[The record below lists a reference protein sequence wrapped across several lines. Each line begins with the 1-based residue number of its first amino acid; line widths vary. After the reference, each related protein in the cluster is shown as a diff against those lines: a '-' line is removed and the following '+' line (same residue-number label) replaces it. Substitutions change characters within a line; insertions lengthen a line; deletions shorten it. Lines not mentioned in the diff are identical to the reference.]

1 MLPNLSTL
9 RLKPVPRDDLIL
21 VCNVDDIAAKR
32 KLDEADAVDDS
43 RFDTPID
50 APDELLLYNLP
61 DDILIQILSV
71 PQDCESLLNMC
82 SDIPEFSTICADDN
96 HRFWQ
101 AVLLRKGWMVDWAK
115 SGSEPGGISA
125 KQFYLMVCDIATK
138 QTPWKIPDAWMQGNT
153 QLVLKSLPS
162 QITHIGR
169 DAFRGCTSL
178 ALQELPP
185 NLNEIGLYAFA
196 QCTSLVLQALP
207 PKLKIIRE
215 GVFSDCTSL
224 ALQELPPNLNVIER
238 HAFAQC
244 TSLALQELPPNLYS
258 IGSYAFAQ
266 CTSLALQALP
276 PKLEFLGKSAFSECA
291 KLALQALPPNLKIIR
306 PNAFSECTSLAL
318 QELPSVATLIGPFA
332 FDGCTKL
339 ALRELPSNL
348 QWIFEGAF
356 RNCKSL
362 ALGDF
367 TDLPAE
373 LSIYEFAFSGCDHL
387 IRTPFGMTVLK
398 KEGEA
403 FSSYE

>member
-138 QTPWKIPDAWMQGNT
+138 QTPWKIPDAWMLRNEELALT
-153 QLVLKSLPS
+153 ALPS
-162 QITHIGR
+162 GITHIGKR
-169 DAFRGCTSL
+169 AFQSCTLL
-178 ALQELPP
+178 ALR
-185 NLNEIGLYAFA
+185 
-196 QCTSLVLQALP
+196 ALP
-207 PKLKIIRE
+207 PDLEFIGR
-215 GVFSDCTSL
+215 T
-224 ALQELPPNLNVIER
+224 
-238 HAFAQC
+238 AFFQC
-244 TSLALQELPPNLYS
+244 TSLALQELPPK
-258 IGSYAFAQ
+258 ITTIEFGAFAA
-266 CTSLALQALP
+266 CSSLALEKLP
-276 PKLEFLGKSAFSECA
+276 SNLTSIGQMAFA
-291 KLALQALPPNLKIIR
+291 D
-306 PNAFSECTSLAL
+306 CTSLAL
-318 QELPSVATLIGPFA
+318 QELPSKLTILPYGVFEGCTSLALEKLPSNLTRIERDA
-332 FDGCTKL
+332 FDGCTSL
-339 ALRELPSNL
+339 ALEALPTDL
-348 QWIFEGAF
+348 RFIGRAAF
-356 RNCKSL
+356 HNCKSL
-362 ALGDF
+362 ELNEF
-367 TDLPAE
+367 TELPPNLE
-373 LSIYEFAFSGCDHL
+373 IEETAFSGCRKL
-387 IRTPFGMTVLK
+387 IGTPFGAAVREK
-398 KEGEA
+398 QSKA
-403 FSSYE
+403 FNDRTYEY